1 MKVTVEIDCTPD
13 EARQFFGLPDL
24 KPLQATVLA
33 QVEKQML
40 EATTAFSSPEA
51 LLRTWLS
58 LLPQGTDQ
66 MREMFTRFFM
76 PRGSGGSS

>member
-24 KPLQATVLA
+24 KPLQGAVLA
-33 QVEKQML
+33 QLEKQML

-51 LLRTWLS
+51 LLRTWLA
-58 LLPQGTDQ
+58 LLPQGPDQ
-66 MREMFTRFFM
+66 MRDMFTRFFA
-76 PRGSGGSS
+76 PRGGGSG

>member
-1 MKVTVEIDCTPD
+1 MKVTIEIDCTPD

-33 QVEKQML
+33 QVEKQMV
-40 EATTAFSSPEA
+40 EATAAFSSPEA

-58 LLPQGTDQ
+58 LMPQGPDQ
-66 MREMFTRFFM
+66 MREMFTRFFL
-76 PRGSGGSS
+76 PRGGGGSG